1 MKTVIFDLDDTLLCG
16 DSEFKWAEFTV
27 EKRFID
33 KELYIKKIT
42 EFEIDYR
49 AGNMDFEAYCKF
61 LLNPLIGKSIQ
72 EIKYLVNDFINQYKN
87 LLIDSLT
94 YELLKKHENDQKIIA
109 SGSLNFI
116 VEGFSDFFSIDTFFG
131 TPLEIVDNKVTGN
144 LAGIPTFAE
153 GKLSTMQKWSEK
165 NNFRLEEATFYTDS
179 INDLPL
185 VKACKNSIIIS
196 PDAELEK
203 YAKENSLEII
213 YR

>member
-72 EIKYLVNDFINQYKN
+72 EIKSLVNDFINQYKN

-94 YELLKKHENDQKIIA
+94 YELLKNTKMIK
-109 SGSLNFI
+109 
-116 VEGFSDFFSIDTFFG
+116 
-131 TPLEIVDNKVTGN
+131 
-144 LAGIPTFAE
+144 
-153 GKLSTMQKWSEK
+153 KLLLQ
-165 NNFRLEEATFYTDS
+165 
-179 INDLPL
+179 DL
-185 VKACKNSIIIS
+185 
-196 PDAELEK
+196 
-203 YAKENSLEII
+203 
-213 YR
+213 

>member
-72 EIKYLVNDFINQYKN
+72 EIKSLS
-87 LLIDSLT
+87 LIHIS
-94 YELLKKHENDQKIIA
+94 E
-109 SGSLNFI
+109 
-116 VEGFSDFFSIDTFFG
+116 
-131 TPLEIVDNKVTGN
+131 
-144 LAGIPTFAE
+144 PT
-153 GKLSTMQKWSEK
+153 
-165 NNFRLEEATFYTDS
+165 RPY
-179 INDLPL
+179 
-185 VKACKNSIIIS
+185 
-196 PDAELEK
+196 
-203 YAKENSLEII
+203 
-213 YR
+213 